1 MFRTAARLQTG
12 GWLADPFDLV
22 CGAPFAASSG
32 AGDPE
37 LGYDPDADFV
47 ANSSRSFQQ
56 WEREVQAMISIVRQ
70 QNWTDGEPVL
80 PSWDPVRR
88 AIESLPKPVCEYPP
102 PRTTSPPHPT

>member
-1 MFRTAARLQTG
+1 MATLRDGGPLTG
-12 GWLADPFDLV
+12 GPHDVGGLCAD
-22 CGAPFAASSG
+22 
-32 AGDPE
+32 DPE
-37 LGYDPDADFV
+37 LRDDPDSEFV

-88 AIESLPKPVCEYPP
+88 AIESLPKPVCEYSP
-102 PRTTSPPHPT
+102 PRTTTPPRLKYGHPAGPPT

>member
-1 MFRTAARLQTG
+1 MATLRDGGPLTG
-12 GWLADPFDLV
+12 GPHDVGGL
-22 CGAPFAASSG
+22 C

-37 LGYDPDADFV
+37 LGDDPDSEFV

-102 PRTTSPPHPT
+102 AAHHHPTPPG